1 MTADG
6 EQCVSR
12 PEIQLAAAV
21 AVGDTWQ
28 VGSSESG
35 RIDTWVAEQVREPW
49 PLNSVQ
55 LDLIRR
61 ILCT

>member
-6 EQCVSR
+6 DQCVIR
-12 PEIQLAAAV
+12 PEIQPAADV
-21 AVGDTWQ
+21 AGDTSH
-28 VGSSESG
+28 VASSESD

-49 PLNSVQ
+49 PLNSAQ